1 MSFLP
6 APPSSSKTPSSATGL
21 WADRLLQGFEDRR
34 AGLPAP
40 LTEQAATR
48 FFSAYLEEQLPQMRE
63 GLALQTQGLAPEAG
77 EALTR
82 EMENLARGVLLPAY
96 VRLATRFTTRERND
110 FYLAPEPFHG
120 LERLAWSLGGM
131 LAGLFVV
138 WAPFIP
144 LWSKEWVL
152 PFVLIGLLF
161 PDLRRWLTARRY
173 ERELNALVLAAD
185 REASRLTLGHLMTGA
200 ISAEPLLDSPSKDP
214 APTRSR

>member
-1 MSFLP
+1 VSLLP

-48 FFSAYLEEQLPQMRE
+48 FFGAYLEEQLPQMRE

-131 LAGLFVV
+131 LVGLFVV

-185 REASRLTLGHLMTGA
+185 REASRLTLGYLMTGSV
-200 ISAEPLLDSPSKDP
+200 SAEPLPDSPSKDP